1 LSFPLNLTVLFV
13 GALSL
18 VLGLSVYASLLG
30 RVAREGGKV
39 RTSEFAVADLLVSIV
54 LAGVFAALVFS
65 TVRLHAH
72 RAPAAASANQIL
84 PNAAFF
90 LVLFVGIAAFLRS
103 RGIRLARVLGLD
115 RVTWPRALATA
126 IGLIIAA
133 FPLVIAAGALMQNL
147 LHGAATE
154 QELVTLFRDVT
165 RKADYQ
171 SIVKIFA
178 AGVIVAPLSEE
189 FLFRGY
195 LYGVFKR
202 YFGAPASA
210 AFTAALFAIFHMNL
224 ASLPSLFVLAICF
237 TIAYEATGTLLVP
250 MSMHALFNSTQLLF
264 LYRQVVS
271 ASS

>member
-1 LSFPLNLTVLFV
+1 M
-13 GALSL
+13 GAMSL
-18 VLGLSVYASLLG
+18 VIGLSVYASLLG

-54 LAGVFAALVFS
+54 LAGVFAALVWAS
-65 TVRLHAH
+65 VRPHAH
-72 RAPAAASANQIL
+72 RAHASVSADQIL

-90 LVLFVGIAAFLRS
+90 LVLFVGLAAFLRS
-103 RGIRLARVLGLD
+103 RGIRLTRVLGLD
-115 RVTWPRALATA
+115 RLAWPRALATA
-126 IGLIIAA
+126 IALIIAA

-178 AGVIVAPLSEE
+178 AGVIIAPLSEE

-210 AFTAALFAIFHMNL
+210 TFTAALFAIFHMNL

-237 TIAYEATGTLLVP
+237 TIAYETTGTLLVP

-271 ASS
+271 AAS